1 MTDSTSQADR
11 PGTSSVL
18 LRVQNLQKY
27 YGPNQVLKGIDLEV
41 KAGELLSIIGPSG
54 SGKSTLLRCCNR
66 MEDASAGAVFVE
78 GQNIYDP
85 GINLNQLRERV
96 GMVFQSFNL
105 YPHLDVLGNVTLA
118 LRKVKKMSRS
128 QAEAVAIEALQAVGI
143 EEKARARPH
152 QLSGGQQQRVGIARA
167 IALQPALVLFDEPTS
182 ALDPEMVGG
191 VLEVMRALR
200 VNGMTMVVVTHEM
213 GFARVASDHVIFMD
227 AGAIVEEGTAA
238 QIFESPVHART
249 ASFIAGMG
257 RHTA

>member
-1 MTDSTSQADR
+1 MTDTATQTPHPDAA
-11 PGTSSVL
+11 L
-18 LRVQNLQKY
+18 LKVQNLQKY
-27 YGPNQVLKGIDLEV
+27 YGTSHVLKGINLEV

-66 MEDASAGAVFVE
+66 MEDASDGAVFVE

-85 GINLNQLRERV
+85 GVNLNHLRERV

-118 LRKVKKMSRS
+118 LRKVKKMKREP
-128 QAEAVAIEALQAVGI
+128 AEAVAMQALQAVGI
-143 EEKARARPH
+143 AEKARARPH

-191 VLEVMRALR
+191 VLEVMRQLR
-200 VNGMTMVVVTHEM
+200 VDGMTMVVVTHEM
-213 GFARVASDHVIFMD
+213 GFARAASDHVIFMD
-227 AGAIVEEGTAA
+227 DGAIVEEGTAA
-238 QIFESPVHART
+238 QIFDAPVHART

-257 RHTA
+257 PHTA